1 MNFNLY
7 NSLMLVGAVQGLIYA
22 SIVFL
27 SKKYRKRSNYFLE
40 ALILCVALNV
50 LQYYL
55 LKTKILTAQ
64 EFFGIFYIPF
74 STLTI
79 VIYYLY
85 VLTFLYPERKISS
98 KEKWLLLPFC
108 IFFLL
113 TLFYKICLHTGN
125 LTE

>member
-7 NSLMLVGAVQGLIYA
+7 NSLMLVGAVQGLIFA

-27 SKKYRKRSNYFLE
+27 SKKYRKRSNYFLA

-79 VIYYLY
+79 VIYYFY
-85 VLTFLYPERKISS
+85 VLTFLYPERKNFIQRKMVAAPVLYFFPTYIILQNLSS
-98 KEKWLLLPFC
+98 HWKS
-108 IFFLL
+108 
-113 TLFYKICLHTGN
+113 N
-125 LTE
+125 